1 MDQIKKSCKLGEQ
14 LDKEYTEHICSQHSG
29 QVIGFLNEINTN
41 KEHILRIVERPKT
54 QHFRTKRGL
63 INIVGRVANVLFGVC
78 DDVDADYF
86 HKKIKELEHSRA
98 RLSQIAGTQ
107 TQITKSIVNNVNSSL
122 VELESKE
129 KALSKGY
136 NYLLNESITEGKKV
150 GILEFK
156 QALAQRITLLNI
168 IITQYAYETE
178 NLVNIVN
185 AALQGFIHSSLLD
198 TVEFNKQLKEI
209 KLQIPVGSG
218 IPVDLLE
225 SGISELLRIININ
238 VVYIKGVLIF
248 IIDIPLVSSYD
259 FILYKSISLP
269 TKVHN
274 NLYAIIQTNSE
285 YVAIDKS
292 RLYYVEL
299 NSYQLAKYKTTTNI
313 MICKHEQ
320 PILHVGDSC
329 KSMLFRKPKSV
340 PLTCNIKY
348 VKFSHNIW
356 HKLDNRNEWIYVT
369 NNESIIITC
378 KNSSDTYMI
387 DVSGTGI
394 LSLENNCEANTV
406 DDEIKLIPKREI
418 NSKIVKNFSPY
429 LNLSVHFDMLKD
441 LPREKL
447 NYSVFPKENYKIKNN
462 LNKLVENSRSLDEIQ
477 TQISQINENKN
488 NTSYNYLF
496 IILILINSIGLI
508 LVLIIYNKNTILCH
522 KERTIAKDD
531 NVELGN
537 QCESQSPRL
546 V

>member
-14 LDKEYTEHICSQHSG
+14 LDKEYTEHICAQHSG

-41 KEHILRIVERPKT
+41 KEHVLKIVERPRT
-54 QHFRTKRGL
+54 QNFRTKRGL

-98 RLSQIAGTQ
+98 RISQIADTQ
-107 TQITKSIVNNVNSSL
+107 TQITKSIVTNVNSSL

-129 KALSKGY
+129 KTLLKGY
-136 NYLLNESITEGKKV
+136 NYLLNEAITERKRV

-156 QALAQRITLLNI
+156 QALSQRIALLNI

-198 TVEFNKQLKEI
+198 TDEFNKQLKEI

-238 VVYIKGVLIF
+238 VVYIKGILIF
-248 IIDIPLVSSYD
+248 IIEIPLVSSYD
-259 FILYKSISLP
+259 FVLYKSIPLP
-269 TKVHN
+269 TKIHN
-274 NLYAIIQTNSE
+274 NLYAIMQVNSE

-299 NSYQLAKYKTTTNI
+299 NNYQLAKCKSTTNI

-320 PILHVGDSC
+320 PIQHVGDSC
-329 KSMLFRKPKSV
+329 ELMLFRKSKSV
-340 PLTCNIKY
+340 PPACNIKY
-348 VKFSHNIW
+348 IKFSHNIW

-378 KNSSDTYMI
+378 KNSSDTYTV

-429 LNLSVHFDMLKD
+429 LNLSVNFDMLKN
-441 LPREKL
+441 LPRENL
-447 NYSVFPKENYKIKNN
+447 NYSLFPKENYKIKNN
-462 LNKLVENSRSLDEIQ
+462 LNKLIQNSRSLDELQ
-477 TQISQINENKN
+477 NQISQVNENKN
-488 NTSYNYLF
+488 GISHDYLF

-508 LVLIIYNKNTILCH
+508 LVLIIYNKNTILCRR
-522 KERTIAKDD
+522 ERTIAKDD
-531 NVELGN
+531 NIELSN
-537 QCESQSPRL
+537 QCESPSPRL